1 MVVRKILTLIKILI
15 PSNYLRGVNMVGE
28 ELLRVVDVWKSYG
41 TVVALRGVNM
51 VVRRGEVVAL
61 LGDNGAGKST
71 LIKIISGYLRPD
83 RGQIFFEGRPV
94 RFKSPLDAK
103 ALGIEVVHQDLA
115 VILDLPIYRNIFLTH
130 EITGRFGFLRDDI
143 MREEAKKALDAIG
156 IPIDDVDI
164 KAESL
169 SGGLRQAIAVARAA
183 YFAKKL
189 LLLDEPTANLNMVE
203 AFEVINYVRKFVRE
217 RNAGAIF
224 VTHNMVHAFEAADR
238 IYFID
243 RGRILFE
250 KRKDELSSPEE
261 LEMMIEKIVMER
273 EMREVSKEIT

>member
-1 MVVRKILTLIKILI
+1 
-15 PSNYLRGVNMVGE
+15 MVGE

-83 RGQIFFEGRPV
+83 RGQLIFEGKPV

-115 VILDLPIYRNIFLTH
+115 VILDLPVYRNIFLTH
-130 EITGRFGFLRDDI
+130 EVTNKLGFLKDDI
-143 MREEAKKALDAIG
+143 MKEEAKKALDAIG
-156 IPIDDVDI
+156 ITMPPVDT
-164 KAESL
+164 KAEAL
-169 SGGLRQAIAVARAA
+169 SGGQRQATAVARAT

-189 LLLDEPTANLNMVE
+189 LLMDEPTAGLGVVE
-203 AFEVINYVRKFVRE
+203 SKKVINIAKKYAKELNLGV
-217 RNAGAIF
+217 IF
-224 VTHNMVHAFEAADR
+224 VTPNIFQAYEAADR
-238 IYFID
+238 IYYMEQGKIVFEKYKEETSPKELTDIITNRIIEL
-243 RGRILFE
+243 RGR
-250 KRKDELSSPEE
+250 KR
-261 LEMMIEKIVMER
+261 
-273 EMREVSKEIT
+273 